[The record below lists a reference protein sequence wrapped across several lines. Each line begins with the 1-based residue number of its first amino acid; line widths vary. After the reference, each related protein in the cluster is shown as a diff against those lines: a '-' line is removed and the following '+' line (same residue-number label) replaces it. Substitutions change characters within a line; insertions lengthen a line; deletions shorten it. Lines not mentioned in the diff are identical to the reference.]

1 MVLLCASNQD
11 LQHNYNFTLGILFQE
26 DVDAFMNKEDNANDA
41 QSVIMR
47 LDEQLN
53 KYKFMEAHLQAR
65 RKK

>member
-1 MVLLCASNQD
+1 
-11 LQHNYNFTLGILFQE
+11 
-26 DVDAFMNKEDNANDA
+26 MNKEDNANDA

-65 RKK
+65 RKKWVARNCFSILKVL